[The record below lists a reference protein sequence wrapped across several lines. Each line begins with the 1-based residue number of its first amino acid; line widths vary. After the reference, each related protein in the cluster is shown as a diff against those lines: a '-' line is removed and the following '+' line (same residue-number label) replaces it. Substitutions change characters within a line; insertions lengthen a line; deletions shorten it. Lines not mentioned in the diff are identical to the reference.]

1 MNAVKVPR
9 EKDTYYI
16 QRNKDKNKADFSLE
30 TMQLKRQLNNIFDV
44 LKEKHNAELYIQQ
57 NSF

>member
-30 TMQLKRQLNNIFDV
+30 TMQLKRQLIV
-44 LKEKHNAELYIQQ
+44 MKIEAVMVWGEK
-57 NSF
+57 F

>member
-44 LKEKHNAELYIQQ
+44 LKEKHNAEFYIQQ

>member
-16 QRNKDKNKADFSLE
+16 QRNKDKNKAAFSLE

-44 LKEKHNAELYIQQ
+44 LKEKHNAEFYIQQ